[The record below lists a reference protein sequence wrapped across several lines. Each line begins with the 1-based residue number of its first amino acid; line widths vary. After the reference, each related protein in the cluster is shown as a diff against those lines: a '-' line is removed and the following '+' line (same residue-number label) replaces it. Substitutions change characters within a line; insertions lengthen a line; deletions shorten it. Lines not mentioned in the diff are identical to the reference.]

1 MRSTPS
7 EVSLRVCE
15 RRGLA
20 PRLKYRAKAVGRTS
34 SARRAMRVG
43 AGCATSAT
51 QSFAPGSAR
60 GAMQVPRA
68 TKWRSSAQGFAHHI
82 GGGLGPHFS
91 RGSLA
96 PRRRWRFAARQARA
110 HGARGSRDLNLVRP
124 AVWLALL

>member
-68 TKWRSSAQGFAHHI
+68 TRWRSSAQGFAHHI
-82 GGGLGPHFS
+82 GGGLGPRFFARES
-91 RGSLA
+91 RSAKEMA
-96 PRRRWRFAARQARA
+96 PRCAT
-110 HGARGSRDLNLVRP
+110 GARSRRTGVSRS
-124 AVWLALL
+124 